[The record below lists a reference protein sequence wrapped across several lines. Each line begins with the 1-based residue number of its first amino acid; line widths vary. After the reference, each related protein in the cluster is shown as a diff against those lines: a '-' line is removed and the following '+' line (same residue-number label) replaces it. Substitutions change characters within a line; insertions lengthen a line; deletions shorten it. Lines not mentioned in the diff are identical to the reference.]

1 MVTIAGSAAYL
12 AIGNEL
18 LVGRTQ
24 EKNLLVLAK
33 FLEQRGLR
41 LVEARLVSD
50 QMREIRSAARA
61 LSRRAD
67 SLFIS
72 GGIGPTHDDITT
84 AAIAAEFGCP
94 LEISEEHFEQ
104 MNAYYKQRGESMTA
118 PRLKMVRLPR
128 GAEPIANPLSIAP
141 GFRIDNVYVMAGVP
155 QVFEAML
162 QTLADKFTGGDAR
175 LSETLHTTLHESR
188 FAEALQG
195 IQERYP
201 ESEIGSYPRL
211 QGERAQAQAQ
221 GDGAKIATTTWK
233 NAIVVSDT
241 DPQRLDR
248 VVKDLR
254 AMLKSMKV

>member
-1 MVTIAGSAAYL
+1 MEATVATAAYL

-24 EKNLLVLAK
+24 EKNLQVLTK
-33 FLEQRGLR
+33 FLNPRGIR
-41 LVEARLVSD
+41 LVEARLISD
-50 QMREIRSAARA
+50 QMREIRSAART

-67 SLFIS
+67 ILFTS

-84 AAIAAEFGCP
+84 AAVAAEFGCP

-104 MNAYYKQRGESMTA
+104 MSAYYKSRGESMTA

-128 GAEPIANPLSIAP
+128 GAEPIANPLSMAP
-141 GFRIDNVYVMAGVP
+141 GFRIDNVYVLAGVP

-162 QTLADKFTGGDAR
+162 ATLKDKITGGNAR
-175 LSETLHTTLHESR
+175 ISETLHTNLHESQ

-195 IQERYP
+195 IQERHS

-211 QGERAQAQAQ
+211 KGERSNA
-221 GDGAKIATTTWK
+221 GATTWK

-241 DPQRLDR
+241 DPLRLSA

-254 AMLKSMKV
+254 AMLKSLKP

>member
-1 MVTIAGSAAYL
+1 MVANAATAAYL

-24 EKNLLVLAK
+24 EKNLQVLTK
-33 FLEQRGLR
+33 FLNPRGIR
-41 LVEARLVSD
+41 IVEARLVSD

-67 SLFIS
+67 ILFTS

-84 AAIAAEFGCP
+84 AAVAAEFGCP
-94 LEISEEHFEQ
+94 LEISEKHFEE
-104 MNAYYKQRGESMTA
+104 MNAYYKSRGESMTA

-128 GAEPIANPLSIAP
+128 GAEPIANPISIAP
-141 GFRIDNVYVMAGVP
+141 GFRIQNVYVLAGVP
-155 QVFEAML
+155 QVFDAML
-162 QTLADKFTGGDAR
+162 QTLASKITGGNAR
-175 LSETLHTTLHESR
+175 LSETLRTDLFESQ

-195 IQERYP
+195 VQERHP

-211 QGERAQAQAQ
+211 QGERSNAAN
-221 GDGAKIATTTWK
+221 IATTTWK
-233 NAIVVSDT
+233 NAIVVTDT
-241 DPQRLDR
+241 DPLRLSA

-254 AMLKSMKV
+254 VMLKRLKS

>member
-1 MVTIAGSAAYL
+1 MVATVATATYL

-24 EKNLLVLAK
+24 EKNLQVLTK
-33 FLEQRGLR
+33 FLNPRGIR
-41 LVEARLVSD
+41 LVEARLIED
-50 QMREIRSAARA
+50 KMREIRSAARA

-67 SLFIS
+67 ILFTS

-94 LEISEEHFEQ
+94 LEISEKHFDE
-104 MNAYYKQRGESMTA
+104 MSAHYKERGESMTA

-128 GAEPIANPLSIAP
+128 GAEPIANPVSIAP
-141 GFRIDNVYVMAGVP
+141 GFRIDNVYVLAGVP
-155 QVFEAML
+155 QVFDAML
-162 QTLADKFTGGDAR
+162 QTLQDKIAGGNAR
-175 LSETLHTTLHESR
+175 LSETLHTNLHESQ

-195 IQERYP
+195 VQERHP

-211 QGERAQAQAQ
+211 R
-221 GDGAKIATTTWK
+221 GDLSNASNLATTAWK

-241 DPQRLDR
+241 DPLRLSA

-254 AMLKSMKV
+254 AMLKHLKS

>member
-1 MVTIAGSAAYL
+1 MVATAATAAYL

-24 EKNLLVLAK
+24 EKNLQVLTK
-33 FLEQRGLR
+33 FLNPRGIR
-41 LVEARLVSD
+41 IVEARLISD

-61 LSRRAD
+61 LARRAD
-67 SLFIS
+67 MLFTS

-94 LEISEEHFEQ
+94 LEISEKHFEE
-104 MNAYYKQRGESMTA
+104 MNAYFKERGESMTA

-141 GFRIDNVYVMAGVP
+141 GFRIQNVYVLAGVP
-155 QVFEAML
+155 QVFDAML
-162 QTLADKFTGGDAR
+162 QTLACKIVGGNAR
-175 LSETLHTTLHESR
+175 ISETLRTNLFESQ

-195 IQERYP
+195 VQERHP

-211 QGERAQAQAQ
+211 KGERPN
-221 GDGAKIATTTWK
+221 GATIATPTWQ

-241 DPQRLDR
+241 DPLRLSA

-254 AMLKSMKV
+254 VMLKSLKP